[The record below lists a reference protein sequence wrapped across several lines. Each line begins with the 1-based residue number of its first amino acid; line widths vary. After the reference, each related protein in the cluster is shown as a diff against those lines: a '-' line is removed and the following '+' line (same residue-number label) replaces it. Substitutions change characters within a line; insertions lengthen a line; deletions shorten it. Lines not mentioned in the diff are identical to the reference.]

1 MPDVL
6 VVEDE
11 FALCEFLTHALRREM
26 LPFRLAQ
33 SGQEALDLAAELWPG
48 VVLLDLTLPG
58 MLDGWQ
64 VWDTLRERAD
74 QRSLR
79 VILFAAE
86 LDSAAEWQAR
96 RRSVWAILRKPVSRA
111 RLVERVRGALA
122 EVEADA

>member
-6 VVEDE
+6 IVEDE
-11 FALCEFLTHALRREM
+11 FALCEFLTYALRREM

-33 SGQEALDLAAELWPG
+33 SGQEALDLAAELWPS
-48 VVLLDLTLPG
+48 VVLLDLSLPG

-64 VWDTLRERAD
+64 VWDTLQERAD
-74 QRSLR
+74 QRPLR

-86 LDSAAEWQAR
+86 LGFAAEWQAR
-96 RRSVWAILRKPVSRA
+96 QRSVWAILRKPVSRS
-111 RLVERVRGALA
+111 RLVERLRAALA